1 MALEDCNNFL
11 YRHFQ
16 GIQTSLADM
25 VHKVTALRVKVPLLS
40 GDHVLR
46 IMAMDTHLEVCLHLK
61 TTTHPTAATRR
72 SRDHQEVAWAGT
84 RGRAL
89 HPILRTRVVLLITT
103 SRDLSHMIASHRAT
117 LLGQGITTVMVNHRV
132 LTMANLNTRNMR
144 LSRTTAMGMVILD
157 TMLPLRTS
165 STMVSRQW
173 ARSKAILNSQIPM
186 LGLHTVDLVN
196 GLPGVLRLQM
206 ALTRRQLHLMG
217 RLLSTLLLMGKRTVQ
232 QLDLMDMLNRVTH
245 SRVGRHQLHMVRVH
259 QQLQAILSSKVAM
272 HSTHRPNQHMVS
284 KQLKPMRAMGTR
296 ELQQILTMEVP
307 THSQDM
313 VLLVRLL
320 VRLVMPPQQPASLR
334 MARQDTP
341 SRLQILQV
349 MSSLRHQQQPRAA
362 MLRPQQIHSSLLQQ
376 KGSRHSLVVVLLHM
390 VLVGSG
396 QHDPPRTSNMARW

>member
-1 MALEDCNNFL
+1 
-11 YRHFQ
+11 
-16 GIQTSLADM
+16 
-25 VHKVTALRVKVPLLS
+25 
-40 GDHVLR
+40 
-46 IMAMDTHLEVCLHLK
+46 
-61 TTTHPTAATRR
+61 
-72 SRDHQEVAWAGT
+72 
-84 RGRAL
+84 
-89 HPILRTRVVLLITT
+89 
-103 SRDLSHMIASHRAT
+103 
-117 LLGQGITTVMVNHRV
+117 
-132 LTMANLNTRNMR
+132 
-144 LSRTTAMGMVILD
+144 
-157 TMLPLRTS
+157 
-165 STMVSRQW
+165 
-173 ARSKAILNSQIPM
+173 
-186 LGLHTVDLVN
+186 
-196 GLPGVLRLQM
+196 
-206 ALTRRQLHLMG
+206 
-217 RLLSTLLLMGKRTVQ
+217 
-232 QLDLMDMLNRVTH
+232 
-245 SRVGRHQLHMVRVH
+245 
-259 QQLQAILSSKVAM
+259 
-272 HSTHRPNQHMVS
+272 MVS